1 MMAAEQLVDFLRSGN
16 IRNSVNFPSV
26 SLDSTG
32 GYRLAVTNRN
42 VPGMLNK
49 ITSVLAQRQINV
61 VDMINK
67 SRGDVAYNLIDV
79 ADEVDQASIDEICG
93 IDSVMNVREFRI

>member
-1 MMAAEQLVDFLRSGN
+1 
-16 IRNSVNFPSV
+16 V
-26 SLDSTG
+26 SLEPAG
-32 GYRLAVTNRN
+32 GYRIAVTNRN

-49 ITSVLAQRQINV
+49 VTSVLAERQINV

-79 ADEVDQASIDEICG
+79 ADELDAVTLGAIRAV
-93 IDSVMNVREFRI
+93 DSVMNVREFRI